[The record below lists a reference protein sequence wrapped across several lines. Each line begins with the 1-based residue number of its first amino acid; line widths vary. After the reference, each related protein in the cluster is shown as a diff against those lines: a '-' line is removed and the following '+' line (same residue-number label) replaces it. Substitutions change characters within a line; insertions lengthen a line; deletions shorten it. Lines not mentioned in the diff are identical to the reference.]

1 MSGKMEVW
9 LLDLG
14 TLYAS
19 RESIVC
25 RGQPQDTSRIYLPVM
40 AVLVRHSGGI
50 LLFDTGCRPDAMAG
64 GWPANMR
71 RLFHWPGQA
80 NRR

>member
-25 RGQPQDTSRIYLPVM
+25 RGQPQDTSRIYLAGHGRAGPPQRRDFT
-40 AVLVRHSGGI
+40 VRYR
-50 LLFDTGCRPDAMAG
+50 L
-64 GWPANMR
+64 PA
-71 RLFHWPGQA
+71 
-80 NRR
+80 